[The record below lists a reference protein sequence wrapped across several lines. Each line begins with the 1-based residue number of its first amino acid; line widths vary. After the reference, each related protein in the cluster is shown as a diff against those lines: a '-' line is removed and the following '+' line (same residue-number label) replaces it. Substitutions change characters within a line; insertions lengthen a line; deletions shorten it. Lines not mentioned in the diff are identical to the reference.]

1 MDIVVAEDL
10 WASTMLPEGILER
23 WVVLNE
29 AAVNAGDRIAEVRI
43 DDALHEIMAPT
54 GGRLTIA
61 VATNG
66 IIEPGSVIG
75 QID

>member
-1 MDIVVAEDL
+1 
-10 WASTMLPEGILER
+10 MLPEGILER
-23 WVVLNE
+23 WVVSNE

>member
-1 MDIVVAEDL
+1 MNIVVAEDL

-23 WVVLNE
+23 WVVSDG

-43 DDALHEIMAPT
+43 EDALHEVMAPA

-61 VATNG
+61 VAANG
-66 IIEPGSVIG
+66 IIEPGSTIG